1 MEEEEGEWNDQALLD
16 LNQRVWQATNFGQL
30 AELEEILQ
38 KDDDGNLVEGVSR
51 DDAIDDD
58 EILVSLFEII
68 DTMSLYMQRCRMI

>member
-58 EILVSLFEII
+58 EILVSSFEIT